1 MIIIAI
7 FFHGR
12 GGKGGPGVK
21 PPENLQNLAILSSG
35 NALFDIEKALQNG
48 HSCSFAEKGRG
59 LGPQDSPLILRL
71 Q

>member
-1 MIIIAI
+1 M
-7 FFHGR
+7 
-12 GGKGGPGVK
+12 K

-59 LGPQDSPLILRL
+59 LGPPRFPTNCAPAVSVYFDL
-71 Q
+71 